1 MRGLRRMREAMKAE
15 GLIHAESTFPVSL
28 TFVVAVLLLLVGLL
42 AVWSMEFRSGPF
54 L

>member
-15 GLIHAESTFPVSL
+15 GFIHGESRFPVSQ
-28 TFVVAVLLLLVGLL
+28 TVIIAVLLLIVGLL
-42 AVWSMEFRSGPF
+42 ATASIEFRVGPF